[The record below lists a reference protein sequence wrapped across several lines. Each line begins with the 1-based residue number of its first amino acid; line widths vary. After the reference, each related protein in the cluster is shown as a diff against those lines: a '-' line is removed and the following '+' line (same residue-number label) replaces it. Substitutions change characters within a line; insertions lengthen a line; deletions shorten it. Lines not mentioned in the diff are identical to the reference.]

1 MSDVQLT
8 LLSLGLFVI
17 VIMLIHNWIQ
27 LRKHNK
33 NKNKK
38 SSKSVEEIEITDEN
52 DPLFNQA
59 TPIFETKRTFHDL
72 ESEGNTSEYLIRE
85 NLPDSI
91 FREIEAVASI
101 TTKTIQGGTKNLFI
115 EEFSKISNTS
125 IYVRNGNEI
134 WMTGKA
140 LDEIIKFNQI
150 LIVLLLTS
158 RKNNRTEEEIN
169 NFKSLVEKV
178 KSASDG
184 SLLWLANQDILE
196 ECNELKKF
204 KNEVDQ
210 SLFLKVIPKSDSSFQ
225 SGALMD
231 FFENPEIILDQ
242 NGFHELK
249 NSTSET
255 NNICQLLSLS
265 GKKLDIESDTFLQGI
280 LFKMDVPNTKNI
292 TYSFNEMIKLIDI
305 CKKKLNG
312 ILVDANSNEL
322 DDDQISK
329 IYLSLKSI
337 EDKMIKRKI
346 MPGSDSA
353 KRIFS

>member
-33 NKNKK
+33 NKK
-38 SSKSVEEIEITDEN
+38 SPKSTKETNITDEN

-59 TPIFETKRTFHDL
+59 TPIFETKRTFYDL

-101 TTKTIQGGTKNLFI
+101 TTKTIQEGTKNLFI
-115 EEFSKISNTS
+115 EEFSKILNTS

-169 NFKSLVEKV
+169 DFKLLVEKV
-178 KSASDG
+178 KGASDG

-231 FFENPEIILDQ
+231 FFESPEIILDQ

-292 TYSFNEMIKLIDI
+292 TYSFNEMIKLINI

-329 IYLSLKSI
+329 IYASLKAI